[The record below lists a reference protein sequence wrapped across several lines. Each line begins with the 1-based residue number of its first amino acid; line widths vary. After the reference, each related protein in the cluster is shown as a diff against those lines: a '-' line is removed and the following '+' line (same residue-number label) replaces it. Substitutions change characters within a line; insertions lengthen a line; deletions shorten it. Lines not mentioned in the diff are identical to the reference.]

1 VSAAE
6 RTPHDAALDT
16 LAEVAPPD
24 AIDEL
29 VGRDHREPPT
39 GERPAPPGTDLGDGP
54 EEAGGAVSVL
64 RRGLAV
70 SPELRTGVVIS
81 IAFATA
87 VAAGKLLIPI
97 LIQVVLDRG
106 VLGDSGFRPAFVLGA
121 CAVAAALTLVVLA
134 LSRITYL
141 RLVRAAEATLYGLR
155 VRVFEHVHRLSV
167 AEHTSTRRGILVSR
181 VTSDIE
187 TLARFVNWGA
197 IAWIVNSTLLV
208 GTLLVMLVYSWQL
221 TLVTVVAYAPVVPL
235 LRFMQR
241 RQLRAYDAARVRTGE
256 MLAEFSETVTGAA
269 PVRAYGLEDRA
280 RDRLRERI
288 HGLYRAH
295 LRAARD
301 FAVMFPLGD
310 LFGAL
315 ATAALVGVAA
325 FGGESWGLDVGT
337 VVAFIFLV
345 NLLLMPIA
353 ELSEVLDQTQTAI
366 AGWRKVIEVLDIPVD
381 VEEPEPGAPLP
392 RGPLDIRLE
401 HVDFRYRTG
410 PQVLH
415 DVDVAIPAGTN
426 VAVVGET
433 GSGKTTFASLLCRL
447 ADPVRG
453 AVRLGGVDLRTV
465 DAESRRHAVRLVP
478 QDGFLFDTDLRENV
492 RSGRAGA
499 TDADVED
506 AFTRLG
512 LDWWLATLP
521 DGLDTRVGERGE
533 GISVGERQLVALARA
548 QLATP
553 GLLVLDEATSAVDP
567 ETERALTEA
576 LLRVARGCTTVSVAH
591 RLSTAEAA
599 DLVLVFDAGRIV
611 EQGTHDDLVRAGGV
625 YAGLYASW
633 LGNTRAAS

>member
-1 VSAAE
+1 MSTP
-6 RTPHDAALDT
+6 RSPHDAALDT

-24 AIDEL
+24 ALDEL
-29 VGRDHREPPT
+29 VGRDHLA
-39 GERPAPPGTDLGDGP
+39 PASATD
-54 EEAGGAVSVL
+54 GGANPADAGEDGALAVL

-70 SPELRTGVVIS
+70 SPELRSGIAVS
-81 IAFATA
+81 LAFAVV
-87 VAAGKLLIPI
+87 VAAGKLLIPV
-97 LIQVVLDRG
+97 LIQVVLDQG
-106 VLGDSGFRPAFVLGA
+106 VLGDQGFRPAFVLTA
-121 CAVAAALTLVVLA
+121 CAGAAALTLVVMA
-134 LSRITYL
+134 LSRVTYL

-155 VRVFEHVHRLSV
+155 VRVFEHIHRLSV
-167 AEHTSTRRGILVSR
+167 AEHTSTLRGILVAR

-197 IAWIVNSTLLV
+197 ISWVVNGTLIV
-208 GTLLVMLVYSWQL
+208 GTVGVMLVYSWQL
-221 TLVTVVAYAPVVPL
+221 TLVTLVAYAPVVPIFRVL
-235 LRFMQR
+235 QR
-241 RQLRAYDAARVRTGE
+241 RQLRAYDAARVSTGD
-256 MLAEFSETVTGAA
+256 MLAEFSEAVSGAA
-269 PVRAYGLEDRA
+269 PVRAYGLEERA
-280 RDRLRERI
+280 RHRLHARI
-288 HGLYRAH
+288 QNLYRAH
-295 LRAARD
+295 LRAARF

-310 LFGAL
+310 LFGAI
-315 ATAALVGVAA
+315 AVGAVVAVAAL
-325 FGGESWGLDVGT
+325 GGADWGLDVGT
-337 VVAFIFLV
+337 VVAFMFLV
-345 NLLLMPIA
+345 NLLLNPIA

-366 AGWRKVIEVLDIPVD
+366 AGWRKVLEVLDLPID
-381 VEEPEPGAPLP
+381 VEEPGAGRTLP
-392 RGPLDIRLE
+392 TGALPIRVD
-401 HVDFRYRTG
+401 HVDFSYRTG
-410 PQVLH
+410 PPVL
-415 DVDVAIPAGTN
+415 DDVAVEIPAGTN
-426 VAVVGET
+426 VAIVGQT

-447 ADPVRG
+447 ADPTRG
-453 AVRLGGVDLRTV
+453 RVELGGIDLRDV

-478 QDGFLFDTDLRENV
+478 QDGFLFDTTVRENV

-521 DGLDTRVGERGE
+521 EGLDTEVGERGE

-611 EQGTHDDLVRAGGV
+611 ERGSHDELVDRGGV